1 MYKIDINKFKQ
12 AFPECKNPNELC
24 NLFDNIL
31 SSSGID
37 TKERVN
43 MFLAQCGHESAG
55 FTRFNENL
63 NYSAKALRGVFG
75 RYFLDD
81 KIASEYERKPEKIA
95 NRVYANRM
103 GNGSENS
110 GDGWKYRGRGIIMT
124 TGKSN
129 YKEFS
134 EYSGIDAVNNPDL
147 LSTDISVAI
156 QSAVWFWN
164 KNNLN
169 KYCDKNDF
177 IGLTKRINGGLN
189 GLADREDKLRKLM

>member
-1 MYKIDINKFKQ
+1 MYKININKFKQ
-12 AFPECKNPNELC
+12 AFPECKNPDELC

-63 NYSAKALRGVFG
+63 NYSAKALKGVFG

-110 GDGWKYRGRGIIMT
+110 GDGWKYRGRGILQL
-124 TGKSN
+124 TGKAN
-129 YKEFS
+129 YEAFYKET
-134 EYSGIDAVNNPDL
+134 GIDVINNPDL
-147 LSTDISVAI
+147 LSTDLSVAI
-156 QSAVWFWN
+156 KSAIWFWN
-164 KNNLN
+164 KNKLN
-169 KYCDKNDF
+169 HYCDNDDF

-189 GLADREDKLRKLM
+189 GLKDRQDKLIKLM